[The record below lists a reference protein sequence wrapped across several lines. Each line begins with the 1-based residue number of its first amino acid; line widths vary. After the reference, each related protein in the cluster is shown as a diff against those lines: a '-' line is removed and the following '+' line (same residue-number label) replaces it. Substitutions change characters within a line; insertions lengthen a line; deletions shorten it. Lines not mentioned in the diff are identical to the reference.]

1 MAKVRESSII
11 KQEDKQIQSNAS
23 IREEWRSDLDSL
35 DITTRNNPVQE
46 PKKRNN
52 IITLGA
58 GEHGGM
64 KLTKPTTKITS
75 NTGATISRQVV
86 IEQDGTETPSTMFN
100 GVTFISSRSNP
111 GRNNS
116 SILVN
121 IKSGYAVFNGCTF
134 IKDASDPLDNDGT
147 GCYIAVQEGAY
158 ATFSGCAWATDTST
172 KLVNADDT
180 GDLVF
185 NHGGNAKADCIIMGG
200 VNETGLSNP
209 RSFNNVFIVLPLEIL

>member
-46 PKKRNN
+46 PKKKNN

-100 GVTFISSRSNP
+100 GVTFVSSKSNP
-111 GRNNS
+111 SRNNS

-158 ATFSGCAWATDTST
+158 ATFSGCTWATDTST
-172 KLVNADDT
+172 RYLEAGP
-180 GDLVF
+180 GDAVF
-185 NHGGNAKADCIIMGG
+185 NHGGNPKQYCIIIGG
-200 VNETGLSNP
+200 INDTGMANATA
-209 RSFNNVFIVLPLEIL
+209 FNNTLIQAIPIRIV

>member
-100 GVTFISSRSNP
+100 GVTFISSKSNP

-147 GCYIAVQEGAY
+147 GCYIAVQEGAK
-158 ATFSGCAWATDTST
+158 AAFSGCVWATDTST
-172 KLVNADDT
+172 KLVDAAAT

-185 NHGGNAKADCIIMGG
+185 NHAGNDKFDTIIIGG
-200 VNETGLSNP
+200 VNETGLSNIDG
-209 RSFNNVFIVLPLEIL
+209 FNNVFFMFPLEIL